1 MTTTTLHLDELTAAA
16 EIVYEVMLP
25 TPQYAWPLLCERA
38 GTELWVKH
46 ENHTPTGSF
55 KIRGGLV
62 YTAALSE
69 SHPDVRGVISA
80 TRGNHGQ
87 SVAYAA
93 TRHGLASTVVVPH
106 GNSREKNAA
115 MRAFGAELIVHGADF
130 QEALEYTR
138 TIADE
143 RGLHLF
149 PSFEMGLVR
158 GIASYALEFFR
169 AVADIDAFYVPI
181 GQGSGI
187 CSVII
192 ARDALGLRTRVVG
205 VVAET
210 LPCYRL
216 SFEAGKPVSTPAG
229 ETIADGVACRVPD
242 PDALEI
248 ILAGADRIVTV
259 SEAEIRA
266 AMRVYYTDT
275 HNVVEGA
282 GAAPLAAALKEK
294 DSLRGKRV
302 GVVVS
307 GGNVDIDVFRG
318 VLAEGDVADA

>member
-1 MTTTTLHLDELTAAA
+1 MTKATFDLGELTAAA
-16 EIVYEVMLP
+16 ETVYEVMPP

-62 YTAALSE
+62 YTAALRA
-69 SHPDVRGVISA
+69 SHPDVRGVIAA

-87 SVAYAA
+87 SVAFAA
-93 TRHGLASTVVVPH
+93 ARHGLASAVVVPH
-106 GNSREKNAA
+106 GNSVEKNAA
-115 MRAFGAELIVHGADF
+115 MRAFGAELVIHGADF
-130 QEALEYTR
+130 QEALEYTQGL
-138 TIADE
+138 ADE

-149 PSFEMGLVR
+149 PSFDLELVR

-169 AVADIDAFYVPI
+169 AVVEIDAFYVPI

-187 CSVII
+187 CSVIA
-192 ARDALGLRTRVVG
+192 ARDVLGLGTRIVG

-210 LPCYRL
+210 QPCYKL
-216 SFEAGKPVSTPAG
+216 SFDAGKPVSTPSG

-242 PDALEI
+242 PDALDV

-266 AMRVYYTDT
+266 AMRAYYTDT

-282 GAAPLAAALKEK
+282 GAAPLAAVLKEK
-294 DSLRGKRV
+294 DSLQGRRV

-307 GGNVDIDVFRG
+307 GGNVDMDVFRG
-318 VLAEGDVADA
+318 VLTEVDG